1 MICGSTLLQ
10 ATSRIWVLGL
20 LASQPVPVVP
30 FPTLGLRGVMCP
42 LQVYKGRLKTGEV
55 VAVKVQRPHVL
66 ETVTIDLFVVR

>member
-1 MICGSTLLQ
+1 MFCGSTLLHS
-10 ATSRIWVLGL
+10 TGVPGL
-20 LASQPVPVVP
+20 LASQPAPVLP
-30 FPTLGLRGVMCP
+30 DCPTLGLRCVPCV